1 MCKNACTHFV
11 CVSCMSLQMTQP
23 NKFTEIFDQLQ
34 TELDDLTDI
43 FKMNLEGID
52 VPENLE
58 YAESCITSMKEIRKL
73 AQIAQRLSEAVD
85 VLWVE
90 AYNEDP
96 DTSHLENGLREIT
109 LPVSAGMINQHL
121 LSMTGS
127 VKQKVVKVGE
137 ALEITLPN
145 GTKFQTEI
153 VSPGNRLRE
162 RGRVREFYES
172 QGIRDGDMIILKEL
186 KLGSWEMR
194 KWTESDRKLEQR
206 VDLSE
211 ALKKDIP

>member
-1 MCKNACTHFV
+1 MN
-11 CVSCMSLQMTQP
+11 SP
-23 NKFTEIFDQLQ
+23 NKFTELFDQVQ
-34 TELDDLTDI
+34 TELDELTDI
-43 FKMNLEGID
+43 FKRNLEGID

-58 YAESCITSMKEIRKL
+58 YAESCITNMKEVRKL

-96 DTSHLENGLREIT
+96 DQSHLDNGLREIT
-109 LPVSAGMINQHL
+109 LPVTAGMINQHL
-121 LSMTGS
+121 LSLTGS

-137 ALEITLPN
+137 VMEIKLPS

-153 VSPGNRLRE
+153 VNPGNRLRE

-172 QGIRDGDMIILKEL
+172 QGMRDGDSITLKEIAP
-186 KLGSWEMR
+186 GSWEMR
-194 KWTESDRKLEQR
+194 KTTEADLKRRTTPL
-206 VDLSE
+206 VDLTE
-211 ALKKDIP
+211 ALGKDLP